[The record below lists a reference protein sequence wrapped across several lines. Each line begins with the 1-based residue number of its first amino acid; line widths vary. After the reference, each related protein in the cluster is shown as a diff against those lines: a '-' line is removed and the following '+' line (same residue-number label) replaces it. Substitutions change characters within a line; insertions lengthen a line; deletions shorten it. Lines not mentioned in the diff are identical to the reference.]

1 MKNKKD
7 TIITDKVEDFIE
19 TNMEELSSEEVINET
34 VDSETVVDEV
44 EKYNDLNDRFIRLH
58 AEFDNY
64 RKRSNKEKVDLISS
78 ANAGLLKDLLPILDD
93 FERGITNNVESTD
106 ITAVKEG
113 FSLIYAKFNGIIDAK
128 GMKVM
133 DCKNQVFDSEFHEA
147 IGSLPVD
154 DSELK
159 GKIIQVVENG
169 YTLNDKVIRFAKV
182 LVGQ

>member
-7 TIITDKVEDFIE
+7 TINTDKIEDFIE
-19 TNMEELSSEEVINET
+19 TNMEELSSEEVINEA
-34 VDSETVVDEV
+34 VDSETVVDEAA
-44 EKYNDLNDRFIRLH
+44 KYNDLNDRFMRLH

-64 RKRSNKEKVDLISS
+64 RKRSNREKVDLISS

-93 FERGITNNVESTD
+93 FERGITNNLESTD

-113 FSLIYAKFNGIIDAK
+113 FNLIYAKFNGIIDAK

-154 DSELK
+154 DPELK
-159 GKIIQVVENG
+159 GKIIEVVENG

>member
-7 TIITDKVEDFIE
+7 TINTDKVEDFIE
-19 TNMEELSSEEVINET
+19 TNMEELSSEDVINET
-34 VDSETVVDEV
+34 VDSEAVVDEV
-44 EKYNDLNDRFIRLH
+44 AKYNDLNDRFIRLH

-64 RKRSNKEKVDLISS
+64 RKRSNREKVDLISS

-93 FERGITNNVESTD
+93 FERGITNNLESTD

-113 FSLIYAKFNGIIDAK
+113 FNLIYAKFNGIIDAK
-128 GMKVM
+128 DMKVM

-147 IGSLPVD
+147 IGNLPVD
-154 DSELK
+154 DPELK

>member
-7 TIITDKVEDFIE
+7 TINTDKVEDFIE
-19 TNMEELSSEEVINET
+19 TNMEELSSEEEITEM
-34 VDSETVVDEV
+34 VDSEAVVDEV
-44 EKYNDLNDRFIRLH
+44 AKYNDLNDRFIRLH

-93 FERGITNNVESTD
+93 FERGITNNLESTD
-106 ITAVKEG
+106 ISAVKEG
-113 FSLIYAKFNGIIDAK
+113 FNLIYAKFNGIIDAK

-154 DSELK
+154 DPELK

>member
-7 TIITDKVEDFIE
+7 TINTDKVEDFIE
-19 TNMEELSSEEVINET
+19 TNMEELSSEDVINET
-34 VDSETVVDEV
+34 VDSEAVVDEV
-44 EKYNDLNDRFIRLH
+44 AKYNDLNDRFIRLH

-64 RKRSNKEKVDLISS
+64 RKRSNREKVDLISS

-93 FERGITNNVESTD
+93 FERGITNNLESTD

-113 FSLIYAKFNGIIDAK
+113 FNLIYAKFNGIIDAK

-133 DCKNQVFDSEFHEA
+133 DCQNQVFDSEFHEA
-147 IGSLPVD
+147 IGNLPVD
-154 DSELK
+154 DPELK

>member
-7 TIITDKVEDFIE
+7 TINTDKVEDFIE
-19 TNMEELSSEEVINET
+19 TNMEELSSEEAINET
-34 VDSETVVDEV
+34 VDSEAVVDEV
-44 EKYNDLNDRFIRLH
+44 AKYNDLNDRFIRLH

-64 RKRSNKEKVDLISS
+64 RKRSNREKVDLISS
-78 ANAGLLKDLLPILDD
+78 ANAGLLKDLLTILDD
-93 FERGITNNVESTD
+93 FERGITNNLESTD

-113 FSLIYAKFNGIIDAK
+113 FNLIYAKFNGIIDAK

-133 DCKNQVFDSEFHEA
+133 DCQNQVFDSEFHEA
-147 IGSLPVD
+147 IGNLPVD
-154 DSELK
+154 DPELK

>member
-7 TIITDKVEDFIE
+7 TINTNKVEDFIE
-19 TNMEELSSEEVINET
+19 TNMEELSSEDVINET
-34 VDSETVVDEV
+34 VDSEAVVDEV
-44 EKYNDLNDRFIRLH
+44 AKYNDLNDRFIRLH

-64 RKRSNKEKVDLISS
+64 RKRSNREKVDLISS
-78 ANAGLLKDLLPILDD
+78 ANAGLLKDLLTILDD
-93 FERGITNNVESTD
+93 FERGITNNLESTD

-113 FSLIYAKFNGIIDAK
+113 FNLIYAKFNGIIDAK

-133 DCKNQVFDSEFHEA
+133 DCQNQVFDSEFHEA

-154 DSELK
+154 APELK

>member
-7 TIITDKVEDFIE
+7 TINTDKVEEFIE

-34 VDSETVVDEV
+34 VDSEAVVDEV
-44 EKYNDLNDRFIRLH
+44 AKYNDLNDRFIRLH

-64 RKRSNKEKVDLISS
+64 RKRSNREKVDLISS

-93 FERGITNNVESTD
+93 FERGITNNLESTD
-106 ITAVKEG
+106 ISAVKEG
-113 FSLIYAKFNGIIDAK
+113 FNLIYAKFNGIIDAK

-147 IGSLPVD
+147 IGNLPVD
-154 DSELK
+154 DPELK

>member
-7 TIITDKVEDFIE
+7 TINTDKVEDFIE
-19 TNMEELSSEEVINET
+19 ANMEELSSEEVINET
-34 VDSETVVDEV
+34 VDSEAVVDEV
-44 EKYNDLNDRFIRLH
+44 AKYNDLNDRFIRLH

-64 RKRSNKEKVDLISS
+64 RKRSNREKVDLISS

-93 FERGITNNVESTD
+93 FERGITNNLESTD
-106 ITAVKEG
+106 ISAVKEG
-113 FSLIYAKFNGIIDAK
+113 FNLIYAKFNGIIDAK

-154 DSELK
+154 DPELK

>member
-7 TIITDKVEDFIE
+7 TINTDKIEDFIE
-19 TNMEELSSEEVINET
+19 TNMEELSSEEVINEA

-44 EKYNDLNDRFIRLH
+44 AKYNDLNDRFIRLH

-64 RKRSNKEKVDLISS
+64 RKRSNREKVDLISS

-93 FERGITNNVESTD
+93 FERGITNNLESTD

-113 FSLIYAKFNGIIDAK
+113 FTLIFNKFRGILESK
-128 GMKVM
+128 GVKVM
-133 DCKNQVFDSEFHEA
+133 ECKNQVFDSEFHEA

-154 DSELK
+154 DPELS
-159 GKIIQVVENG
+159 GKIIEDVEKG

-182 LVGQ
+182 VVGQ

>member
-7 TIITDKVEDFIE
+7 TINTDKVEDFIE

-34 VDSETVVDEV
+34 VDSEAVVDEV
-44 EKYNDLNDRFIRLH
+44 AKYNDLNDRFIRLH

-64 RKRSNKEKVDLISS
+64 RKRSNREKVDLISS

-93 FERGITNNVESTD
+93 FERGITNNLESTD

-113 FSLIYAKFNGIIDAK
+113 FNLIYAKFNGIIDAK

-133 DCKNQVFDSEFHEA
+133 DCQNQVFDSEFHEA
-147 IGSLPVD
+147 IGNLPVD
-154 DSELK
+154 DPELK

>member
-7 TIITDKVEDFIE
+7 TINTDKVEDSIE
-19 TNMEELSSEEVINET
+19 TNMEELSSEEVINEG
-34 VDSETVVDEV
+34 VDSESVVDEV
-44 EKYNDLNDRFIRLH
+44 AKYNDLNDRFIRLH

-64 RKRSNKEKVDLISS
+64 RKRSNREKVDLISS

-93 FERGITNNVESTD
+93 FERGITNNLESTD
-106 ITAVKEG
+106 ISAVKEG
-113 FSLIYAKFNGIIDAK
+113 FNLIYAKFNGIIDAK

-147 IGSLPVD
+147 IGNLPVD
-154 DSELK
+154 DPELK

>member
-7 TIITDKVEDFIE
+7 TINTDKVEDFIE
-19 TNMEELSSEEVINET
+19 ANMEELSSEDVINET

-44 EKYNDLNDRFIRLH
+44 AKYNDLNDRFLRLH

-64 RKRSNKEKVDLISS
+64 RKRSNREKVDLISS
-78 ANAGLLKDLLPILDD
+78 ANAGLLKDLLTILDD
-93 FERGITNNVESTD
+93 FERGITNNLESTD

-113 FSLIYAKFNGIIDAK
+113 FNLIYAKFNGIIDAK

-133 DCKNQVFDSEFHEA
+133 DCQNQVFDSEFHEA

-154 DSELK
+154 APELK

>member
-7 TIITDKVEDFIE
+7 TINTDKVEDFIE

-34 VDSETVVDEV
+34 VDSEAVVDEV
-44 EKYNDLNDRFIRLH
+44 AKYNDLNDRFIRLH

-64 RKRSNKEKVDLISS
+64 RKRSNREKVDLISS

-93 FERGITNNVESTD
+93 FERGITNNLESTD

-113 FSLIYAKFNGIIDAK
+113 FNLIYAKFNGIIDAK
-128 GMKVM
+128 DMKVM

-147 IGSLPVD
+147 IGNLPVD
-154 DSELK
+154 DPELK

>member
-7 TIITDKVEDFIE
+7 TINTDKIEDFIE
-19 TNMEELSSEEVINET
+19 ANTEELSNEEVNNEA

-44 EKYNDLNDRFIRLH
+44 AKYNDLNDRFIRLH

-64 RKRSNKEKVDLISS
+64 RKRSNREKVDLISS

-93 FERGITNNVESTD
+93 FERGITNNLESTD
-106 ITAVKEG
+106 ISAVKEG
-113 FSLIYAKFNGIIDAK
+113 FNLINAKFNGIIDAK

-133 DCKNQVFDSEFHEA
+133 DCQNQVFDSEFHEA

-154 DSELK
+154 DPKLK
-159 GKIIQVVENG
+159 GKIIKVVENG

>member
-7 TIITDKVEDFIE
+7 TINTDKVEDFIE

-34 VDSETVVDEV
+34 VDSEAVVDEV
-44 EKYNDLNDRFIRLH
+44 AKYNDLNDRFIRLH

-64 RKRSNKEKVDLISS
+64 RKRSNREKVDLISS

-93 FERGITNNVESTD
+93 FERGITNNLESTD
-106 ITAVKEG
+106 ISAVKEG
-113 FSLIYAKFNGIIDAK
+113 FNLIYAKFNGIIDAK

-133 DCKNQVFDSEFHEA
+133 DCQNQVFDSEFHEA
-147 IGSLPVD
+147 IGNLPVD
-154 DSELK
+154 DPELK

>member
-1 MKNKKD
+1 MKNKKGKIEENKEED
-7 TIITDKVEDFIE
+7 TSNQNSDEN
-19 TNMEELSSEEVINET
+19 TNVDENNNDTGSEEMN
-34 VDSETVVDEV
+34 
-44 EKYNDLNDRFIRLH
+44 KYNELNDRFLRLY

-64 RKRSNKEKVDLISS
+64 RKRSNKEKIDLISS

-93 FERGITNNVESTD
+93 FERGMTNNLESTD
-106 ITAVKEG
+106 ITVVKEG
-113 FSLIYAKFNGIIDAK
+113 FNLIYAKFNGIIDAK

-154 DSELK
+154 DPELK

>member
-7 TIITDKVEDFIE
+7 TINTDKVEDFIE
-19 TNMEELSSEEVINET
+19 TNMEELSSEEVINEA

-44 EKYNDLNDRFIRLH
+44 VKYNDLNDRFIRLH

-64 RKRSNKEKVDLISS
+64 RKRSNREKVDLISS

-93 FERGITNNVESTD
+93 FERGITNNLESTD

-113 FSLIYAKFNGIIDAK
+113 FNLIYAKFNGIIDAK

-133 DCKNQVFDSEFHEA
+133 DCQNQVFDSEFHEA
-147 IGSLPVD
+147 IGNLPVD
-154 DSELK
+154 DPELK

>member
-7 TIITDKVEDFIE
+7 TINTDKVEDFIE
-19 TNMEELSSEEVINET
+19 ANMEELSSEDVINET
-34 VDSETVVDEV
+34 VDSEAVVDEV
-44 EKYNDLNDRFIRLH
+44 AKYNDLNDRFIRLH

-64 RKRSNKEKVDLISS
+64 RKRSNREKVDLISS

-93 FERGITNNVESTD
+93 FERGITNNLESTD
-106 ITAVKEG
+106 ISAVKEG
-113 FSLIYAKFNGIIDAK
+113 FNLIYAKFNGIIDAK

-133 DCKNQVFDSEFHEA
+133 DCQNQVFDSEFHEA

-154 DSELK
+154 APELK

>member
-7 TIITDKVEDFIE
+7 TINTDKVEEFIE
-19 TNMEELSSEEVINET
+19 TNMEELSSEDVINET
-34 VDSETVVDEV
+34 VDSEAVVDEV
-44 EKYNDLNDRFIRLH
+44 AKYNDLNDRFIRLH

-64 RKRSNKEKVDLISS
+64 RKRSNREKVDLISS

-93 FERGITNNVESTD
+93 FERGITNNLESTD

-113 FSLIYAKFNGIIDAK
+113 FNLIYAKFNGIIDAK

-133 DCKNQVFDSEFHEA
+133 DCQNQVFDSEFHEA

-154 DSELK
+154 DPELK

>member
-7 TIITDKVEDFIE
+7 TINTDKIEDFIE
-19 TNMEELSSEEVINET
+19 TNTDELSSEEVNNEA
-34 VDSETVVDEV
+34 VDAETFVDEV
-44 EKYNDLNDRFIRLH
+44 AKYNDLNDRFIRLH

-64 RKRSNKEKVDLISS
+64 RKRSNREKVDLISS

-113 FSLIYAKFNGIIDAK
+113 FNLIYAKFNGIIDAK

-154 DSELK
+154 DPELK

>member
-7 TIITDKVEDFIE
+7 TINTDKVEDFIE
-19 TNMEELSSEEVINET
+19 TNMEELSSEDVINET
-34 VDSETVVDEV
+34 VDSEAVVDEV
-44 EKYNDLNDRFIRLH
+44 AKYNDLNDRFIRLH

-64 RKRSNKEKVDLISS
+64 RKRSNREKVDLISS

-93 FERGITNNVESTD
+93 FERGITNNLESTD
-106 ITAVKEG
+106 ISAVKEG
-113 FSLIYAKFNGIIDAK
+113 FNLIYAKFNGIIDAK

-147 IGSLPVD
+147 IGNLPVD
-154 DSELK
+154 DPELK

>member
-7 TIITDKVEDFIE
+7 TINTDKVEDFIE
-19 TNMEELSSEEVINET
+19 ANMEELSSEEAITEA
-34 VDSETVVDEV
+34 VDSEAVVDEV
-44 EKYNDLNDRFIRLH
+44 AKYNDLNDRFIRLH

-64 RKRSNKEKVDLISS
+64 RKRSNREKVDLISS
-78 ANAGLLKDLLPILDD
+78 ANAGLLKDLLTILDD
-93 FERGITNNVESTD
+93 FERGITNNLESTD

-113 FSLIYAKFNGIIDAK
+113 FNLIYAKFNGIIDAK

-133 DCKNQVFDSEFHEA
+133 DCQNQVFDSEFHEA

-154 DSELK
+154 APELK